1 MGRKRRKRNPKRK
14 RKTKRETRTRKRR
27 KRLKKKASKL
37 KSSPKMS
44 LQDTTFFLLLQQ
56 QPTQSTTYKIEK
68 KNGVLHT
75 QSTRHRLFIKKRLA
89 RRQLSLKNPVP
100 PYIKSSPDVHLPAHP
115 LNSHS
120 SSLE

>member
-1 MGRKRRKRNPKRK
+1 MGKI
-14 RKTKRETRTRKRR
+14 
-27 KRLKKKASKL
+27 LL
-37 KSSPKMS
+37 
-44 LQDTTFFLLLQQ
+44 FFLLLQQ
-56 QPTQSTTYKIEK
+56 QPTQSTTSKIEKK

-100 PYIKSSPDVHLPAHP
+100 PYMKSSPDVHLPAHP

-120 SSLE
+120 SSWSSTTKTMKSLSQKIKKKLKE